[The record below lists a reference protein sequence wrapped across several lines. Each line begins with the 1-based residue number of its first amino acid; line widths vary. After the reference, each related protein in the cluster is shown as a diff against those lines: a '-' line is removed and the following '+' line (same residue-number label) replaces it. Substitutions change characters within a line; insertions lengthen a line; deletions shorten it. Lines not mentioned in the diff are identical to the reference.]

1 MKRFWIE
8 VGGFFI
14 LIALC
19 AVFIFI
25 KPVNLGLDLMGGTSI
40 LIRPDMEYA
49 LNNEYA
55 SLARAIRERLPQKG
69 FKLLEVAPRGDSLH
83 LEFLEAPSAEKLEAF
98 LKEEFASLEVES
110 FSDREVKLRLKNEEL
125 EAFKRGVLNQTIEVL
140 RRRIDELGVVQ
151 PTIAK
156 VGNDRVLVE
165 LPGVLDIQ
173 RAKSLLGK
181 TATLE
186 LSLVIS
192 HGTKE
197 SLEKMVNPNAKL
209 VPDLNGRWYLIE
221 SSPII
226 SGSDLKTA
234 YTSSDEFGMPAVA
247 FELNPDASSRFAQ
260 LTSKNIGRELA
271 IVLDGKIM
279 SAPVIK
285 SRISDRG
292 QISGNFTPDEAKEL
306 AIVLRSGS
314 LPTKIE
320 FLQERVV
327 GPSLG
332 KDAINQGLKSAIAG
346 FIFLLA
352 VLIFRYRVVGV
363 TAGVS
368 IVLNALMLWAGLA
381 LLGGTLTL
389 PGIAGI
395 ILNMGIAVDSNVLI
409 FERVKEELR
418 SGSTIKKAIA
428 LGYRRSFGAVLDTHA
443 TLLVAAL
450 ILFQFGSGPVK
461 GFATTLTIG
470 TIASFVSNVYYARV
484 FLELLARLR
493 LARF

>member
-1 MKRFWIE
+1 MRRFWLE
-8 VGGFFI
+8 LGGFFS
-14 LIALC
+14 LVALC
-19 AVFIFI
+19 AVFVFFR
-25 KPVNLGLDLMGGTSI
+25 PVNLGLDLMGGTSI

-49 LNNEYA
+49 IKNEY
-55 SLARAIRERLPQKG
+55 SRITRALGERLPQKG
-69 FKLLEVAPRGDSLH
+69 FKVLEIKPEGGVIFV
-83 LEFLEAPSAEKLEAF
+83 EFLEQINPETFRSFLREEFNSLEIESLSEKEVRLK
-98 LKEEFASLEVES
+98 LKEQ
-110 FSDREVKLRLKNEEL
+110 EL
-125 EAFKRGVLNQTIEVL
+125 DSFKRGVLNQTIEVL
-140 RRRIDELGVVQ
+140 RRRVDELGVVQ
-151 PTIAK
+151 PTIAR
-156 VGNDRVLVE
+156 VGEDRVLVE
-165 LPGVLDIQ
+165 LPGILDIQ
-173 RAKSLLGK
+173 RAKALLGR

-186 LSLVIS
+186 LSIVIS
-192 HGTKE
+192 SGTKE
-197 SLEKMVNPNAKL
+197 SLEKLQGPNARL
-209 VPDLNGRWYLIE
+209 VSAADNRWYLVE
-221 SSPII
+221 SPPVV

-247 FELNPDASSRFAQ
+247 FELNPDAASRFAKV
-260 LTSKNIGRELA
+260 TSENIGRELA
-271 IVLDGKIM
+271 IVLDDRII
-279 SAPVIK
+279 SAPVIR

-332 KDAINQGLKSAIAG
+332 KDAIEQGIKSAIAG
-346 FIFLLA
+346 FVFLLL
-352 VLIFRYRVVGV
+352 VLILRYRVVGI
-363 TAGVS
+363 TAGLS

-418 SGSTIKKAIA
+418 SGSPIKKAIA

-484 FLELLARLR
+484 LLES
-493 LARF
+493 LARFRLFRF